1 MKIIAKRKEL
11 VPKFKTDGSGAFDI
25 LCDIEQPIH
34 IKPQQLLKIPTGL
47 FMEIPIGHV
56 GEISERSSAFISG
69 LLVRGK
75 IDMDFRGEIQ
85 ILVRNLSDT
94 MIEINPKIAICQM
107 QLTPYRF
114 EIMEVVTE
122 LSETKR
128 GSGGFGSTDENL
140 TNQMD

>member
-11 VPKFKTDGSGAFDI
+11 IPQFKTEGSGAFDL
-25 LCDIEQPIH
+25 LCDIEHPIQ
-34 IKPQQLLKIPTGL
+34 IKPNQLLKIPTGL
-47 FMEIPIGHV
+47 FMEIPKGHV
-56 GEISERSSAFISG
+56 GEISERSSSFISG

-75 IDMDFRGEIQ
+75 IDEDFRGEVH
-85 ILVRNLSDT
+85 ILVRNVSSNR
-94 MIEINPKIAICQM
+94 IEINPKIAICQM

-128 GSGGFGSTDENL
+128 GSGGFGSTDKK
-140 TNQMD
+140 